1 MAGIPNT
8 RSFLVFLL
16 LGAVFP
22 IFTAAQRPADS
33 DGAQLLTALRR
44 FDVTEVRR
52 LVAAGVDT
60 HVKDEA
66 GASALMYATL
76 YASPDEMRLLLDKGA
91 DPNAAND
98 FGSTALMWA
107 AGDTEKIDLLL
118 TRGASVAAKTKR
130 GHTAFLSAANHGNI
144 DAMRL
149 LVARGADPNATTEDG
164 ADVQSVALARGMAG
178 DLEVDR
184 LLAAARRQP
193 SIPKAKRDTPLAA
206 TLSHPA
212 LFKTY
217 LDRKVSLGEESFFV
231 TRAVPTVAAAAYRG
245 QTSALALLLDRGG
258 NVNAADSYG
267 TTPLMMAAG
276 SPRANAA
283 TITLLIERGARVDAR
298 DRDGRTALDWAL
310 LQGDMPVVP
319 LLRTAGGTAAAPL
332 ASPPAIS
339 APRSARNAVGLAITR
354 LQPIGPPFN
363 QRFRCISCHNQS
375 LPAIAAAL
383 ASRRGV
389 PVDATLAAHPTTSTL
404 AMWQLN
410 REEVLLGNVFTFG
423 GFVPNVGYGLLGLA
437 EEGVEASPVTDAVVL
452 GLAAVQNRDGS
463 WWIDDIRPP
472 LGDQSRIYYTALGIR
487 ALATYAPPGRRQE
500 LQRRVVRARDL
511 LRRTAPANTQDEA
524 FKLLGLVWSNAPAAE
539 VSRQSQRLLR
549 LQRNDGGWAQ
559 TPTMAPDAYATGQA
573 LYALH
578 SAGTAVASAA
588 YQNGAQYLL
597 RTQLEDGS
605 WFVRSRGFAFQ
616 PYFDAGFS
624 HGRDQFI
631 SAAATSW
638 AVIALTST
646 L

>member
-1 MAGIPNT
+1 MAGIRLN
-8 RSFLVFLL
+8 RSIVVLL
-16 LGAVFP
+16 LGALSP
-22 IFTAAQRPADS
+22 IFIAAQPRADG
-33 DGAQLLTALRR
+33 DGARLLTALRQS
-44 FDVTEVRR
+44 DGGEVRR

-60 HVKDEA
+60 KYKDES
-66 GASALMYATL
+66 GASALMYAAL
-76 YASPDEMRLLLDKGA
+76 YASPAEMRLLLDKGA

-98 FGSTALMWA
+98 YGSTALMWA
-107 AGDTEKIDLLL
+107 AGDSAKVDLLL
-118 TRGASVAAKTKR
+118 TRGASVEAKSKR

-149 LVARGADPNATTEDG
+149 LMAHGADPNAATEDG
-164 ADVQSVALARGMAG
+164 ADVQSIVLARGMAG
-178 DLEVDR
+178 DLELER
-184 LLAAARRQP
+184 ILAAARRRP
-193 SIPKAKRDTPLAA
+193 SVPKRQRDLPLAA

-217 LDRKVSLGEESFFV
+217 LDHKVSLAEESFFV
-231 TRAVPTVAAAAYRG
+231 TRAVPTVAAAAYRA
-245 QTSALALLLDRGG
+245 QTGALGLLLDRGG

-276 SPRANAA
+276 SPRAHAA
-283 TITLLIERGARVDAR
+283 TVKLLIERGAVVNAR

-310 LQGDMPVVP
+310 LQGDTPVVA
-319 LLRTAGGTAAAPL
+319 LLRTAGGTASAPL
-332 ASPPAIS
+332 ASPRPVP
-339 APRSARNAVGLAITR
+339 APRSARDAVALAISR

-389 PVDATLAAHPTTSTL
+389 PVDPTLAAHPTTSTL
-404 AMWQLN
+404 AMWQQN
-410 REEVLLGNVFTFG
+410 REDVLLGNVFTFG
-423 GFVPNVGYGLLGLA
+423 GFVTNVGYGLLGFA
-437 EEGVEASPVTDAVVL
+437 EEGVEPSPITDAMVL
-452 GLAAVQNRDGS
+452 GLAAAQNRDGS

-487 ALATYAPPGRRQE
+487 ALTAYGPPGRRQE
-500 LQRRVVRARDL
+500 LQGRVGRARDL
-511 LRRTAPANTQDEA
+511 LRRTAPANTQDET
-524 FKLLGLVWSNAPAAE
+524 FKLLGLVWSDAPRAE
-539 VSRQSQRLLR
+539 VARQSERLMK
-549 LQRNDGGWAQ
+549 LQRTDGGWAQ
-559 TPTMAPDAYATGQA
+559 TTTMAPDAYSTGQA
-573 LYALH
+573 LYALRA
-578 SAGTAVASAA
+578 AGTAVASAA
-588 YQNGAQYLL
+588 YQHGTQFLL

-616 PYFDAGFS
+616 PYFDTGFP

-638 AVIALTST
+638 AAIALAYT